1 MQNDSQGVFEIMRT
15 MRPMRRLKPDPV
27 PDALLERV
35 LDAGTW
41 APNSLNSQPYRFL
54 VIRDPD
60 SKRFFAE
67 RYDRA
72 IKEGFA
78 GLELDP
84 ADASPR
90 ARNIRTAMSFGGRMA
105 DVPVLLV
112 ICGKRDWPF
121 AVPPEARNGVAP
133 PSYGSVYPCVQNILL
148 ACRAVGLGASLTTMH
163 QVFED
168 ELLTHW
174 AIPDDHG
181 IVAVLPVGFPQ
192 GRFGPVGRRP
202 SRELTFHERWGH
214 SASPT
219 TCEA

>member
-84 ADASPR
+84 ADASPPPPNNR
-90 ARNIRTAMSFGGRMA
+90 TPNTNPPRN
-105 DVPVLLV
+105 PHEPLHHV
-112 ICGKRDWPF
+112 ICGTRKTRHL
-121 AVPPEARNGVAP
+121 ALGTSAP
-133 PSYGSVYPCVQNILL
+133 L
-148 ACRAVGLGASLTTMH
+148 
-163 QVFED
+163 
-168 ELLTHW
+168 
-174 AIPDDHG
+174 
-181 IVAVLPVGFPQ
+181 
-192 GRFGPVGRRP
+192 
-202 SRELTFHERWGH
+202 
-214 SASPT
+214 
-219 TCEA
+219 